1 MRSPSELRA
10 VAGLSVGGAADDYL
24 VTAPT
29 WDQLGHALIAAERP
43 KGSRVSVAVDPP
55 RV

>member
-1 MRSPSELRA
+1 MRVAEELRA
-10 VAGLSVGGAADDYL
+10 VAGLSVGGTADDYL

-29 WDQLGHALIAAERP
+29 WDQLGRALIAAERP
-43 KGSRVSVAVDPP
+43 KGSRVRVAVDPP